1 MKLLSAAS
9 TCFWC
14 TLVLLW
20 WYAIHPQWFKDC
32 PGPILKP
39 APRPES
45 WCVSYNKKLN
55 KEVALAD
62 ANKVSL
68 PSSTSAYHSMDAFSR
83 WQALQ
88 GALGV
93 VCPSLESP
101 GVARSASRRKPSL
114 QHPLAIM
121 QQGVTQVGDAHHLW
135 CLCFILSIAHIL
147 LQGFELVFYGD
158 SITETWRGT
167 DMGRPC
173 GRCARVPAIFETYF
187 GSKYD
192 SEVLAV
198 GGRHP
203 LPCS

>member
-68 PSSTSAYHSMDAFSR
+68 PSSTPAYHSMDAFSR

-101 GVARSASRRKPSL
+101 GVTRSASQRKPSL
-114 QHPLAIM
+114 QHPAVCLAFP
-121 QQGVTQVGDAHHLW
+121 GNHAARCHP
-135 CLCFILSIAHIL
+135 
-147 LQGFELVFYGD
+147 
-158 SITETWRGT
+158 
-167 DMGRPC
+167 GR
-173 GRCARVPAIFETYF
+173 RCTPPMVSLFHSQHCPHSPA
-187 GSKYD
+187 G
-192 SEVLAV
+192 L
-198 GGRHP
+198 
-203 LPCS
+203 